1 MYLEGRELKPYAEPV
16 QASEL
21 IEGEAYYSV
30 TFVDGEMHIPD
41 MDTLVFIGKNLND
54 GDTDSLYFQD
64 IDSHQ
69 KGVRYES
76 ATEGDHAVF
85 VECAGDELNNI
96 YEYEHMLDV
105 LMRCSLLRKT
115 K

>member
-1 MYLEGRELKPYAEPV
+1 MYFEGRELKPYAEPV

-54 GDTDSLYFQD
+54 GDSDSLYFQD
-64 IDSHQ
+64 IDSHR
-69 KGVRYES
+69 KGVQYDS
-76 ATEGDHAVF
+76 ATEDDHAVF
-85 VECAGDELNNI
+85 VECSSGELNNI
-96 YEYEHMLDV
+96 FEYERMLET
-105 LMRCSLLRKT
+105 LMRCSLLRNDK
-115 K
+115 